1 VQKNKVF
8 IFIAVL
14 HLGETG
20 SLTKLNLSKG
30 MTFTLQCE
38 VYMYSKT
45 SETAQFFSRN
55 AYCLVTNKRICRI
68 KEYCN
73 RDQATTKDGQQCFN
87 TCYPKKGTHTIA
99 KPRTPPFN

>member
-1 VQKNKVF
+1 MHAEKKRKSVQKIKVF

-38 VYMYSKT
+38 VYMNSKT
-45 SETAQFFSRN
+45 SQRLHNFFQEMHI
-55 AYCLVTNKRICRI
+55 V
-68 KEYCN
+68 
-73 RDQATTKDGQQCFN
+73 
-87 TCYPKKGTHTIA
+87 
-99 KPRTPPFN
+99 

>member
-1 VQKNKVF
+1 MQKNKVF

-30 MTFTLQCE
+30 MTLTLQCE
-38 VYMYSKT
+38 VYMNSKT
-45 SETAQFFSRN
+45 SQTAEFFSRN

-68 KEYCN
+68 EKVDWEMSGS
-73 RDQATTKDGQQCFN
+73 QATDVWQ
-87 TCYPKKGTHTIA
+87 Y
-99 KPRTPPFN
+99 

>member
-1 VQKNKVF
+1 MWEKRKSVQKNKVF

-30 MTFTLQCE
+30 MNFTLQCE

-45 SETAQFFSRN
+45 SQGLHNFFSRN
-55 AYCLVTNKRICRI
+55 AYCLVTDKRICRI
-68 KEYCN
+68 EKVDWEMSGS
-73 RDQATTKDGQQCFN
+73 QATDVWQ
-87 TCYPKKGTHTIA
+87 Y
-99 KPRTPPFN
+99 

>member
-1 VQKNKVF
+1 MREKRKSVQKNKVF

-38 VYMYSKT
+38 VTKQQLKMDS
-45 SETAQFFSRN
+45 N
-55 AYCLVTNKRICRI
+55 ASTP
-68 KEYCN
+68 
-73 RDQATTKDGQQCFN
+73 ATQRRE
-87 TCYPKKGTHTIA
+87 HTLLQ
-99 KPRTPPFN
+99 NLD

>member
-1 VQKNKVF
+1 MLPTPATQRREHTLLQNLGHHH
-8 IFIAVL
+8 VL

-45 SETAQFFSRN
+45 SQGLHN
-55 AYCLVTNKRICRI
+55 
-68 KEYCN
+68 
-73 RDQATTKDGQQCFN
+73 CFQEM
-87 TCYPKKGTHTIA
+87 HIV
-99 KPRTPPFN
+99 

>member
-1 VQKNKVF
+1 MQKNKVF

-14 HLGETG
+14 HFGETG

-45 SETAQFFSRN
+45 LQCEVYMYSKTSQRLHNFFQEMHI
-55 AYCLVTNKRICRI
+55 V
-68 KEYCN
+68 
-73 RDQATTKDGQQCFN
+73 
-87 TCYPKKGTHTIA
+87 
-99 KPRTPPFN
+99 

>member
-8 IFIAVL
+8 IFISVL

-30 MTFTLQCE
+30 MNFTLQCE
-38 VYMYSKT
+38 VYG
-45 SETAQFFSRN
+45 
-55 AYCLVTNKRICRI
+55 
-68 KEYCN
+68 N

-87 TCYPKKGTHTIA
+87 TCYPKKRIHAVA
-99 KPRTPPFN
+99 KPRRTPPPSFG

>member
-1 VQKNKVF
+1 MREKKSVQKNKVF

-38 VYMYSKT
+38 VYMYMYSKT
-45 SETAQFFSRN
+45 SQGLHNFFQEMHI
-55 AYCLVTNKRICRI
+55 V
-68 KEYCN
+68 
-73 RDQATTKDGQQCFN
+73 
-87 TCYPKKGTHTIA
+87 
-99 KPRTPPFN
+99 

>member
-1 VQKNKVF
+1 MWEKKKISAKEQGFYIYCCSSSWWNWKFDK
-8 IFIAVL
+8 I
-14 HLGETG
+14 
-20 SLTKLNLSKG
+20 KLSKG

-68 KEYCN
+68 EKVDWEMSGS
-73 RDQATTKDGQQCFN
+73 QATDVWQ
-87 TCYPKKGTHTIA
+87 Y
-99 KPRTPPFN
+99 

>member
-1 VQKNKVF
+1 MQKNKVF

-30 MTFTLQCE
+30 INFTLQCE

-45 SETAQFFSRN
+45 SQGLHNFFQEMHI
-55 AYCLVTNKRICRI
+55 V
-68 KEYCN
+68 
-73 RDQATTKDGQQCFN
+73 
-87 TCYPKKGTHTIA
+87 
-99 KPRTPPFN
+99 